1 MKCVGSDTLKWNKP
15 VDPKE
20 VDDKHK
26 VREL

>member
-1 MKCVGSDTLKWNKP
+1 MKCVGSDTLKWNKT